1 MRRNLASDGDGMAN
15 DSHKHSQDGRQGQ
28 APPAQGQPPLGATRA
43 GPGRKAAEPTGDFL
57 PTVPMDVVP
66 AASAAPAN
74 VPVLVPP
81 PGGPAPPARPA
92 LRKPATHK
100 VTRIEWTSGKPL
112 SGRYVM
118 VDQLGEGGMG
128 TVYLAE
134 DLLLR
139 RKVAV
144 KTLWDEDLFE
154 AADIERLRK
163 EVAMAHSVSHP
174 NVARTYDLGEAGG
187 VHYITMEALRGETLM
202 DRIRRGPN
210 LTSDEVRDMA
220 IPLCLGLRAAHRVGV
235 VHRDLKPANIMLVG
249 GDRKVAI
256 MDFGIA
262 AAVSEMIE
270 SPSMTRR
277 PDGKAPSTWEVTSA
291 GLGTPVYM
299 APEQWD
305 SQTGDARTDIYSL
318 GVILYVCLTG
328 DAPYV
333 AETNEA
339 IAEMHKSAPVPSVA
353 KRAPGVDADLA
364 ALIGDCLAK
373 DAAKRPQSMDEV
385 IERLQRPAR
394 RKTYV
399 LQMAAGTIATALLL
413 SLLGVALYALVAS
426 SVIQE
431 LRPSLRRLAEL
442 TARQLDPADLDQI
455 RTAQDI
461 TGPAFAKLK
470 ATMRRIEAENRD
482 VHYLYVFRAG
492 ATASRWTY
500 VYDTYHET
508 ADLNHNGKIDANS
521 DEEADPPGKFF
532 DSGPYPAMNAARE
545 SGKSTADQDFSAD
558 DWRVSISGYSPLPV
572 GQAKAPYLVGCDVT
586 SETLVALR
594 QRLLL
599 LLGIA
604 QLAAMIAMGLILAPQ
619 RQLARALRLA
629 DETARKRED

>member
-1 MRRNLASDGDGMAN
+1 MAN
-15 DSHKHSQDGRQGQ
+15 DNDKHGASPNAGQDPQHSSGPSPGQ
-28 APPAQGQPPLGATRA
+28 APLHATRA
-43 GPGRKAAEPTGDFL
+43 APGRRPAEPAGDFL
-57 PTVPMDVVP
+57 PTVPMDVIPTAGTPAVSVP
-66 AASAAPAN
+66 M
-74 VPVLVPP
+74 LMPP
-81 PGGPAPPARPA
+81 PGGAAPPARPA
-92 LRKPATHK
+92 LRKPTTHK

-202 DRIRRGPN
+202 DRIRRGPH
-210 LTSDEVRDMA
+210 LTSAEVRDMA

-249 GDRKVAI
+249 GDRKVVI

-318 GVILYVCLTG
+318 GVILFVCLTG

-339 IAEMHKSAPVPSVA
+339 IAEMHKTAPVPSVA
-353 KRAPGVDADLA
+353 KRAPTVDADLA
-364 ALIGDCLAK
+364 ALISDCLAK
-373 DAAKRPQSMDEV
+373 DPANRPQTMDEV
-385 IERLQRPAR
+385 IERLQRPER
-394 RKTYV
+394 RKTYAW
-399 LQMAAGTIATALLL
+399 QMAVGSLGSALLL
-413 SLLGVALYALVAS
+413 ALLGVALYSLVAS
-426 SVIQE
+426 IVIQE
-431 LRPSLRRLAEL
+431 LQPSLRRLAEL
-442 TARQLDPADLDQI
+442 TARQLNPADLDQI
-455 RTAQDI
+455 RSEPDI
-461 TGPAFAKLK
+461 KGPAFARVKSI
-470 ATMRRIEAENRD
+470 MRRIEGENPD

-492 ATASRWTY
+492 ATATRWTY

-508 ADLNHNGKIDANS
+508 VDLNHNGHIDADS
-521 DEEADPPGKFF
+521 DEEGDPPGKAF
-532 DSGPYPAMNAARE
+532 DSGPFPAMHAAHE
-545 SGKSTADQDFSAD
+545 SGKSSSDQDFSAD
-558 DWRVSISGYSPLPV
+558 GWRISISGYSPLPV
-572 GQAKAPYLVGCDVT
+572 GQTNSPYLVGCDVT
-586 SETLVALR
+586 SETLAALR
-594 QRLLL
+594 QRLML
-599 LLGIA
+599 LLGLA
-604 QLAAMIAMGLILAPQ
+604 ELAALIAMGLLLAPR

-629 DETARKRED
+629 DESARKQED

>member
-1 MRRNLASDGDGMAN
+1 MAN
-15 DSHKHSQDGRQGQ
+15 DPNNRDAGTG
-28 APPAQGQPPLGATRA
+28 PARPPLSATRA
-43 GPGRKAAEPTGDFL
+43 GPGRRPTEPPPPPPPPPPPENDFL
-57 PTVPMDVVP
+57 PTMPMDVVP
-66 AASAAPAN
+66 AAPQPQSNIPLLTPPPAG
-74 VPVLVPP
+74 LVPGGRP
-81 PGGPAPPARPA
+81 PP
-92 LRKPATHK
+92 RKPLTHK

-118 VDQLGEGGMG
+118 VDKLGEGGMG

-154 AADIERLRK
+154 SADIERLRK

-210 LTSDEVRDMA
+210 LTSAEVRDMA

-235 VHRDLKPANIMLVG
+235 VHRDLKPANVMVVSG
-249 GDRKVAI
+249 ERKVAI

-277 PDGKAPSTWEVTSA
+277 PEGKAPSTWEVTSA

-299 APEQWD
+299 APEQWN
-305 SQTGDARTDIYSL
+305 SQTGDARTDVYSL
-318 GVILYVCLTG
+318 GVILFVCLTG

-333 AETNEA
+333 ADSNEA
-339 IAEMHKSAPVPSVA
+339 IAELHKSAPVPNVA
-353 KRAPGVDADLA
+353 KLAVGIDKDLA
-364 ALIGDCLAK
+364 ELVTDCLAK
-373 DAAKRPQSMDEV
+373 DPNKRPQTIDMV

-394 RKTYV
+394 RKTYAAQLV
-399 LQMAAGTIATALLL
+399 LGTLATALVLG
-413 SLLGVALYALVAS
+413 LLGLALYSLAAHI
-426 SVIQE
+426 VIDE
-431 LRPSLRRLAEL
+431 LRPSLRRLGEL
-442 TARQLDPADLDQI
+442 TARQLDPAVLDQI
-455 RTAQDI
+455 RSEADI
-461 TGPAFAKLK
+461 KTPAFAKLK
-470 ATMRRIEAENRD
+470 AVMRRIEAENLD

-492 ATASRWTY
+492 ATASRWSY
-500 VYDTYHET
+500 VYDTYHESQ
-508 ADLNHNGKIDANS
+508 DLNHNGRIDPDT
-521 DEEADPPGKFF
+521 DEEGDPPGKAF
-532 DSGPYPAMNAARE
+532 DSGPYPAMNEALAT
-545 SGKSTADQDFSAD
+545 GKATADEDFSAD
-558 DWRVSISGYSPLPV
+558 SWRVSISGYSPLPV

-586 SETLVALR
+586 SETLGSLR
-594 QRLLL
+594 TRLAV
-599 LLGIA
+599 LLGLA
-604 QLAAMIAMGLILAPQ
+604 QLAVMVTLTLLLSPS
-619 RQLARALRLA
+619 RQFARALRLA